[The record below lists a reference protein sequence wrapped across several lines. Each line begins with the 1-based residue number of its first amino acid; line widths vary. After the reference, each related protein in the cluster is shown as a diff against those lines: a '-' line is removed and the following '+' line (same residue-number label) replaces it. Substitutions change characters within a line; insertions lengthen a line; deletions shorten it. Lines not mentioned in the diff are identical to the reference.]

1 VKSFLE
7 KIYFVLVFGELTTA
21 IARVLGGSS
30 SGETGGRHESNP
42 VLLAMNGLVLC
53 ATFYFVFPQLPRLWR
68 ALLQLR
74 WIFLLYLW
82 AVLSVAWSVD
92 LATSI
97 RMAAYGVIY
106 LFSAAYFALRYEI
119 DEYLDLLGRCFFGVA
134 VLSVAG
140 EYLLPPTDDLAPGWS
155 GIFLQKNGL
164 GMCMMLAIA
173 VMIVQHRRW
182 NLRRTAMLLFY
193 VAMLALSQSFTA
205 VISVAAVVLFVSSKR
220 MAAWMRTVFWLTL
233 ALAACLS
240 LVIGDPLELLLSS
253 GGKSSS
259 LTGRD
264 VIWAFALS
272 ATAEKPWIGHGYGGA
287 FWTESYGSAVQSL
300 HWNPHH
306 AHNGYLEILLDLGL
320 IGLVLT
326 VAVLINAW
334 RRARRMR
341 RHDST
346 ATSLWVEVLVLAAV
360 THNLTE
366 SDFMAS
372 NFFWFLIVAAS
383 FASLHME
390 NQARASSL
398 AHSRVAE
405 DETALLTA

>member
-1 VKSFLE
+1 MKAFLE
-7 KIYFVLVFGELTTA
+7 KFYFVLVFAELSTA
-21 IARVLGGSS
+21 IARILGGSN
-30 SGETGGRHESNP
+30 SGEAGGRHESNP

-92 LATSI
+92 LSTSI
-97 RMAAYGVIY
+97 RMAAYGVVY

-119 DEYLDLLGRCFFGVA
+119 NEYLDLLGRCFFGVA

-140 EYLLPPTDDLAPGWS
+140 EFLLPPTDDLAPGWS

-164 GMCMMLAIA
+164 GLCMMLAIV

-182 NLRRTAMLLFY
+182 NLRRTATLLFY
-193 VAMLALSQSFTA
+193 VAMLGLSQSFTA
-205 VISVAAVVLFVSSKR
+205 VISVACVVLFVFSKR
-220 MAAWMRTVFWLTL
+220 MAAWMRAVFWLLL
-233 ALAACLS
+233 AVAACLS
-240 LVIGDPLELLLSS
+240 IVIGDPIELLLSA
-253 GGKSSS
+253 GGRSST

-287 FWTESYGSAVQSL
+287 FWTESYGSAVQTL

-306 AHNGYLEILLDLGL
+306 AHNGYLEVLLDLGF

-326 VAVLINAW
+326 LAVLINTW

-341 RHDST
+341 RQDAT
-346 ATSLWVEVLVLAAV
+346 ATSLWVEVIILAVVA
-360 THNLTE
+360 HNLTE

-372 NFFWFLIVAAS
+372 NFFWFLVVAGS
-383 FASLHME
+383 FASLRME
-390 NQARASSL
+390 SQVRALSIGYDP
-398 AHSRVAE
+398 ATAN
-405 DETALLTA
+405 ETALLIA